1 VDQVVAAYT
10 DMERAL
16 GVQILCSQ
24 PAKPPPQS
32 EEEEPVNGKRKR
44 PKSKGQKAAEA
55 GKENEVPKGSAQSNK
70 GTATVGKGAQ
80 STIEVAD
87 GSGQSDKG
95 RAKVGNREQGTAL
108 QSLEDGQDRG
118 VFKAPKNVSRKGQEN
133 GTAKLNASLVPCVEA
148 KQSTEEEASTGKRKG
163 KASKKKGGSKLSKS
177 TKAKAQD
184 EEQSLSAPLPSLA
197 DSAPASEQR
206 PLVVSGG
213 GGGLQPFFW
222 MGGPVATQDYE
233 WETQFHATQASPPLK
248 FSDLLSSGGKSVK
261 GTAEETRSP
270 GLVAPVK
277 GDAEG
282 GREGARTT
290 RQAAKGRKKDVSEKA
305 GEARERTAREEFYS
319 CEDETALDASLNE
332 DGLGKEEEAPAPDT
346 VADSGQKVK
355 KGGKK
360 GKGKK
365 GGRKLVE
372 VMEEQEDGAS
382 PVAKKAKAVEDREKL
397 VSEIR
402 TSVAAAVG
410 VKASEAPSQDA
421 KQMSAADKKP
431 KKGTTGAGKRKR
443 GKGGGT
449 AVSAE
454 AAAGSTEATA
464 VLSEAT
470 AVSAEATG
478 VIAPSHT
485 PHVNRRPAREVK
497 QTPSPPIDNRAP
509 SVLKTPAP
517 QQIDTGLCP
526 STSRPLNPQ
535 TPAVPHDTP
544 VCGFCGLDGDS
555 EVAGKLVRKGAA
567 PQGLLAEEG
576 FERRGQDSEVGGKRR
591 RVQLS
596 SVFVHELCA
605 QW

>member
-1 VDQVVAAYT
+1 MDQVVAAYT

-24 PAKPPPQS
+24 PAKPPPQN
-32 EEEEPVNGKRKR
+32 EEEEPVKGKRKR

-70 GTATVGKGAQ
+70 GTAKGAQ

-87 GSGQSDKG
+87 GSCQSDKG
-95 RAKVGNREQGTAL
+95 RAKVGSRAQGTAL
-108 QSLEDGQDRG
+108 QSLEDGRDRG
-118 VFKAPKNVSRKGQEN
+118 VFKAPKNVPRKGQET

-148 KQSTEEEASTGKRKG
+148 KQSTEEEASRGMRKG

-177 TKAKAQD
+177 TKASAQE

-206 PLVVSGG
+206 PLEVSEGG
-213 GGGLQPFFW
+213 GRLQPFFW
-222 MGGPVATQDYE
+222 MGGPLATQDYE
-233 WETQFHATQASPPLK
+233 RETQFCPTQASPPLK

-270 GLVAPVK
+270 EGWAPV
-277 GDAEG
+277 EEV
-282 GREGARTT
+282 REGARTT
-290 RQAAKGRKKDVSEKA
+290 RQAAKGRTKDAAALTKV
-305 GEARERTAREEFYS
+305 GEAREKTAREEFYS

-346 VADSGQKVK
+346 VADSGQKEK
-355 KGGKK
+355 KGRKK

-365 GGRKLVE
+365 HGRKLVE
-372 VMEEQEDGAS
+372 ALEEQEDEAS
-382 PVAKKAKAVEDREKL
+382 PAVKKAKAVQDRERLK
-397 VSEIR
+397 SNIR

-410 VKASEAPSQDA
+410 VKASEAPNQDA
-421 KQMSAADKKP
+421 KQTAATDKKP

-464 VLSEAT
+464 VLTEVT
-470 AVSAEATG
+470 AVSAEGTG

-497 QTPSPPIDNRAP
+497 KTPNPAVDNLAP

-535 TPAVPHDTP
+535 TPAVPHDKP

-567 PQGLLAEEG
+567 PQGLLAEED
-576 FERRGQDSEVGGKRR
+576 FEGRGRDSEVGGKRR

>member
-24 PAKPPPQS
+24 PAKPPPQN
-32 EEEEPVNGKRKR
+32 EEEEPVKGKRKR

-70 GTATVGKGAQ
+70 GTAKGAQ

-87 GSGQSDKG
+87 GSCQSDKG
-95 RAKVGNREQGTAL
+95 RAKVGNSAQGTAL
-108 QSLEDGQDRG
+108 QSLEDDRDRG
-118 VFKAPKNVSRKGQEN
+118 VFKAPKNVPRKGQEI

-148 KQSTEEEASTGKRKG
+148 KQNTEEEASRGMRKG

-177 TKAKAQD
+177 TKASAQE

-206 PLVVSGG
+206 PLEVSEGG
-213 GGGLQPFFW
+213 GHLQPFFW
-222 MGGPVATQDYE
+222 MGGPLATQDYE
-233 WETQFHATQASPPLK
+233 RETQFRPTQASPPLK

-261 GTAEETRSP
+261 GMAEETRSP
-270 GLVAPVK
+270 EGWAPV
-277 GDAEG
+277 EEV
-282 GREGARTT
+282 REGARTT
-290 RQAAKGRKKDVSEKA
+290 RQAAKGRTKDAPALTKV
-305 GEARERTAREEFYS
+305 GEAREKTAREEFYS

-346 VADSGQKVK
+346 VADSGQKEK
-355 KGGKK
+355 KGRKK

-372 VMEEQEDGAS
+372 ALEEQEDEAS
-382 PVAKKAKAVEDREKL
+382 PVAKNAKAVQDRERL

-402 TSVAAAVG
+402 SSVAAAV
-410 VKASEAPSQDA
+410 KASEPASPDA
-421 KQMSAADKKP
+421 KQSSAADKKP
-431 KKGTTGAGKRKR
+431 KKGTTGAGRRKR

-454 AAAGSTEATA
+454 TAAGSTEATA
-464 VLSEAT
+464 VLTEAK
-470 AVSAEATG
+470 AVSAEGTG
-478 VIAPSHT
+478 VIAPCHT
-485 PHVNRRPAREVK
+485 PHVNRRPAREVLK
-497 QTPSPPIDNRAP
+497 TLDPPVDNPAP

-517 QQIDTGLCP
+517 QHIDTGLCP

-544 VCGFCGLDGDS
+544 VCGFCGLEGDS

-567 PQGLLAEEG
+567 PQGLLAEED
-576 FERRGQDSEVGGKRR
+576 FEGRGRDSEVGGKRR